1 MITLEML
8 IIMFISGLLSGM
20 NVFVVKLSHIRINI
34 NDILM
39 SLLMCAW
46 MVLFSGIYYKVNKWI
61 ISGLISVVI
70 ILYLIRT
77 QLLTLQSQFIRS
89 MIPHHSMGILMSEG
103 LLKNKNINPEIEMLA
118 LDIIETQ
125 TREIKI
131 MQSS

>member
-1 MITLEML
+1 MITIEML

-20 NVFVVKLSHIRINI
+20 NVFVVELSHIKINI

-61 ISGLISVVI
+61 ISGFISVVI
-70 ILYLIRT
+70 VLYLIRS
-77 QLLTLQSQFIRS
+77 QVLTTQSQFIRS
-89 MIPHHSMGILMSEG
+89 MIPHHSMGILMSDG
-103 LLKNKNINPEIEMLA
+103 LLKNKNINPEIEILA

-131 MQSS
+131 MQSF